1 MEIQLDILFI
11 VVITYIASAF
21 FTGLIM
27 NNKHFKKMNKL
38 EKELLELNCY
48 LPEQNNKKD

>member
-11 VVITYIASAF
+11 VVITYISSAL

-27 NNKHFKKMNKL
+27 NNRHRKKMNKL
-38 EKELLELNCY
+38 EKELLELNWY
-48 LPEQNNKKD
+48 LLEQDNKKE